1 MPSPEQRCHRK
12 FVRFFHDGFKDETY
26 RAWERDYKANAHAA
40 WKERLAPAE
49 LKTLARDGR
58 WREIA
63 SRAVAIESRTNL
75 LFSFEKMALRDAVRG
90 EAGARDFGEGLIAML
105 EARDRRASFE
115 AFRDAVEKLPQPKSR
130 VFTWPVVTVFPFIAQ
145 PSRHIFL
152 KPNVT
157 RAAALA
163 YGFDFHYKSRPSWDT
178 YASLLDF
185 AKTVRRD
192 LEEMN
197 DPPRDMIDVQSFIW
211 VLGSDEYA

>member
-1 MPSPEQRCHRK
+1 M
-12 FVRFFHDGFKDETY
+12 RFFHDGFKDETY

-40 WKERLAPAE
+40 WNERLGLSE
-49 LKTLARDGR
+49 VKKLAREGQ

-63 SRAVAIESRTNL
+63 ARAVSIESRTNL

-90 EAGARDFGEGLIAML
+90 EAGARDFSEGLIAML
-105 EARDRRASFE
+105 EAKDRRASFD
-115 AFRDAVEKLPQPKSR
+115 AFREAVQRLPQPKSR

-145 PSRHIFL
+145 PSRHVFL

-163 YGFDFHYKSRPSWDT
+163 YGFDFRYASRPSWDT
-178 YASLLDF
+178 YESLLEL
-185 AKTVRRD
+185 AATIRRD
-192 LEEMN
+192 LKAIG

-211 VLGSDEYA
+211 VMGSDEYA

>member
-1 MPSPEQRCHRK
+1 MPSAAERCHRK

-40 WKERLAPAE
+40 WKERLGGGQLERMVHA
-49 LKTLARDGR
+49 GQ

-63 SRAVAIESRTNL
+63 SHAVAIESRTNL

-90 EAGARDFGEGLIAML
+90 EAGARDFAEGLASML
-105 EARDRRASFE
+105 AAKDGRASFD
-115 AFRDAVEKLPQPKSR
+115 AFREAVQRLPQPKSR

-163 YGFDFHYKSRPSWDT
+163 YGFDFHYASRPNGET
-178 YASLLDF
+178 YASLVAF
-185 AKTVRRD
+185 ADTIRHD
-192 LEEMN
+192 LKAMG
-197 DPPRDMIDVQSFIW
+197 DAPRDMIDVQSFIW
-211 VLGSDEYA
+211 VMGSDEYT